1 MQHFNIYCNNI
12 FVLQALQGV
21 DAASFKSGGFHA
33 EYVFQV
39 AVSMSVDNIHPS
51 DITIVGVSDDIIVVD
66 STTAGN
72 IVRTNAQYVSVC
84 VVSYTIKINTATAG
98 FVNADTAYTTIISA
112 LTTSI
117 QTKQFDKFLND
128 GAQSFQ
134 VLVLYSVVSP
144 NSPDA
149 ISTSF
154 QSTPTTND
162 ANNSGDN
169 SSMIIA
175 SICLVLACIVLILV
189 CIRGKYNTILRGW
202 WRRGDARYNSLDT
215 ESLHGSV
222 HSGVSN
228 NSDSGNVTQKM
239 TASSLLGRTLMKGII
254 FCNFYNLY
262 WSHFEKFILLKLH
275 SSKGFNFSIL

>member
-1 MQHFNIYCNNI
+1 MLNVYLCPINCVF
-12 FVLQALQGV
+12 LQALQGI

-51 DITIVGVSDDIIVVD
+51 DITITGVSDDIIIID
-66 STTAGN
+66 SSEASSS
-72 IVRTNAQYVSVC
+72 VHANAQYVSVC

-98 FVNADTAYTTIISA
+98 YVNADTAYTTITTA

-128 GAQSFQ
+128 GAKSFQ
-134 VLVLYSVVSP
+134 VPALYNVFSP

-154 QSTPTTND
+154 QSTPTSKDNTTN
-162 ANNSGDN
+162 SKDN
-169 SSMIIA
+169 SNMVIA
-175 SICLVLACIVLILV
+175 TICLVLACIVLLLV

-202 WRRGDARYNSLDT
+202 WRTGDARYNSLDT

-222 HSGVSN
+222 HSSVST
-228 NSDSGNVTQKM
+228 DSASVSVDQKM
-239 TASSLLGRTLMKGII
+239 TASSLLGRTLMKGKSYTIVL
-254 FCNFYNLY
+254 CVWNC
-262 WSHFEKFILLKLH
+262 
-275 SSKGFNFSIL
+275 

>member
-1 MQHFNIYCNNI
+1 
-12 FVLQALQGV
+12 
-21 DAASFKSGGFHA
+21 
-33 EYVFQV
+33 
-39 AVSMSVDNIHPS
+39 MSVDNIHPS
-51 DITIVGVSDDIIVVD
+51 DITIVGVSDDIIIVD
-66 STTAGN
+66 STAASN
-72 IVRTNAQYVSVC
+72 FVHTNAQYVSVC
-84 VVSYTIKINTATAG
+84 VVSYTIKLNTASAG

-134 VLVLYSVVSP
+134 VPALYNVLSP

-154 QSTPTTND
+154 TSNPTTTDN
-162 ANNSGDN
+162 NTNSGDN

-175 SICLVLACIVLILV
+175 SICLVLACLVLLLV
-189 CIRGKYNTILRGW
+189 CIRGRYNIILRGW

-222 HSGVSN
+222 HSSVSN
-228 NSDSGNVTQKM
+228 NSDGGNGAQKM
-239 TASSLLGRTLMKGII
+239 TASSLLGRTLMKGMVFLYIVL
-254 FCNFYNLY
+254 FYNSYHCEWFNLFSFTTRKDSIFQCY
-262 WSHFEKFILLKLH
+262 NLSVPFLLITLV
-275 SSKGFNFSIL
+275 